1 MDFMKRLML
10 LALLI
15 YGVSCSNPED
25 RATGNPDS
33 TSFNKDEKKVLNS
46 RPGPTDP
53 NSQSAVETP
62 DTSASPATSKENANS
77 TTKGTNRSYGAKR
90 DTSKQK

>member
-1 MDFMKRLML
+1 MKKLML

-25 RATGNPDS
+25 RATGNPDGS
-33 TSFNKDEKKVLNS
+33 RFNADEEKVLNS

-53 NSQSAVETP
+53 NSQTDVANP
-62 DTSASPATSKENANS
+62 DTSASPATSKGNVNS
-77 TTKGTNRSYGAKR
+77 AARGTNRSYGAGRDSSKR
-90 DTSKQK
+90 K

>member
-1 MDFMKRLML
+1 MKKLTL

-33 TSFNKDEKKVLNS
+33 TSFNTDEEKVLNS

-53 NSQSAVETP
+53 DSRTDVEKP
-62 DTSASPATSKENANS
+62 DTSSSPATSKENANS
-77 TTKGTNRSYGAKR
+77 DTKGTNRSYGAGS
-90 DTSKQK
+90 DSSKQ

>member
-1 MDFMKRLML
+1 MKKLML

-33 TSFNKDEKKVLNS
+33 TSFNKDDQKVLNS

-53 NSQSAVETP
+53 NSQTDVEKP
-62 DTSASPATSKENANS
+62 DTSASPATSKGNTNS
-77 TTKGTNRSYGAKR
+77 ATKGTNRSYGV
-90 DTSKQK
+90 DHDSSKQKKE

>member
-1 MDFMKRLML
+1 MKKLML

-25 RATGNPDS
+25 RATGNPDGS
-33 TSFNKDEKKVLNS
+33 RFNADEEKVLNS

-53 NSQSAVETP
+53 NSQTDVGNP
-62 DTSASPATSKENANS
+62 DTSASPATSKENINS
-77 TTKGTNRSYGAKR
+77 KTQGTNRSYGAGG
-90 DTSKQK
+90 DSSKQK